1 MTVFLIIAGLILA
14 FALGRS
20 SKPTQTVKFFNA
32 QLEANEKAGYRFAR
46 IKVGPGLDDV
56 LLALHR
62 QEGML
67 GAIRDNA
74 DDIRQAVNNFGA
86 QDEKDANAS
95 E

>member
-1 MTVFLIIAGLILA
+1 MTGLLIFIGFVLA

-20 SKPTQTVKFFNA
+20 SKPTHSVRLFNA
-32 QLEANEKAGYRFAR
+32 HLEASERAGYRFAR

-67 GAIRDNA
+67 TAIRDNA
-74 DDIRQAVNNFGA
+74 ADIKEVVNNFGA
-86 QDEKDANAS
+86 QDEKAS